1 MDMAGTHRTESKSPG
16 SKRSGKKRSADA
28 IAAEIEATCLNI
40 TSNVAS
46 LEKFVKPANL
56 AAKSLGSVG
65 AFFLDKDGQLR
76 IDRVI
81 TVASAGMGLV
91 GLFSRSRKN

>member
-1 MDMAGTHRTESKSPG
+1 MGMAGTHSNSKKRT
-16 SKRSGKKRSADA
+16 GKKRSADV

-46 LEKFVKPANL
+46 LEKYVKPANL

-65 AFFLDKDGQLR
+65 AFFLDKDGELR
-76 IDRVI
+76 IDRVVA
-81 TVASAGMGLV
+81 VASAGMGLI
-91 GLFSRSRKN
+91 GLLSRSRKN

>member
-1 MDMAGTHRTESKSPG
+1 MGMAGTHRTD
-16 SKRSGKKRSADA
+16 SKRTGKKRSADV

-46 LEKFVKPANL
+46 LEKYVKPANL
-56 AAKSLGSVG
+56 AAKSLGTAG
-65 AFFLDKDGQLR
+65 AFFLDEDGELR
-76 IDRVI
+76 VDRV
-81 TVASAGMGLV
+81 VAVSVAVVGLL

>member
-1 MDMAGTHRTESKSPG
+1 MGMAGTHRTD
-16 SKRSGKKRSADA
+16 SKRTGKKRSADV

-46 LEKFVKPANL
+46 LEKYVKPANL
-56 AAKSLGSVG
+56 AAKSLGTAG
-65 AFFLDKDGQLR
+65 AFFLDEDGELR
-76 IDRVI
+76 VDRV
-81 TVASAGMGLV
+81 VAVSAAVVGLL

>member
-1 MDMAGTHRTESKSPG
+1 MDMAGTHRM
-16 SKRSGKKRSADA
+16 GKKRTADV
-28 IAAEIEATCLNI
+28 IAAEIEATCADI

-46 LEKFVKPANL
+46 LEKYVKPANL

-76 IDRVI
+76 IDRVV

-91 GLFSRSRKN
+91 GLLSRSRKD

>member
-1 MDMAGTHRTESKSPG
+1 MAGTHRNDN
-16 SKRSGKKRSADA
+16 KRTGKKRTADV

-56 AAKSLGSVG
+56 AAKSLGSAG
-65 AFFLDKDGQLR
+65 AFFLDKDGELR
-76 IDRVI
+76 VERV
-81 TVASAGMGLV
+81 VAVAAAGIGLL
-91 GLFSRSRKN
+91 GLRTRSRKN